1 MFSILWGRKWG
12 TDRLGNLPR
21 DIRNPLWDYSSQVFS
36 LTLSPLA
43 IFFSTISNSIVIW
56 YFDYIFPTTTS
67 WTQLNILNCPLPI
80 LIGQP
85 ALTGNIFRTKSTIL
99 PKNILLFL
107 YSPPSITSHYLC
119 ILHTKSL
126 ALSSPHKPLVVKPS
140 GSFPND
146 YHPCPLCHPCLL
158 CPLPQPGYG
167 SDSHQAFSWS
177 FTQQTLIINKETGNI
192 LTELYHKSQH
202 PTTWQS
208 FFFQLLI
215 LK

>member
-43 IFFSTISNSIVIW
+43 IFSTISNSIVIW

-67 WTQLNILNCPLPI
+67 WTHLNISNCPLPI

-85 ALTGNIFRTKSTIL
+85 TLTGNIFRTKSTIL

-107 YSPPSITSHYLC
+107 YSPPSITSHYPC

-126 ALSSPHKPLVVKPS
+126 ASSSPHRPLVVKPS

-146 YHPCPLCHPCLL
+146 YHPCPL
-158 CPLPQPGYG
+158 LPSLPTLSTATAWLRFRPSSGLQQV
-167 SDSHQAFSWS
+167 SHS
-177 FTQQTLIINKETGNI
+177 LNKLSS
-192 LTELYHKSQH
+192 LTKKLAIS
-202 PTTWQS
+202 
-208 FFFQLLI
+208 
-215 LK
+215 